1 MSHYKTYLNYKQSGV
16 GWLGEVPD
24 HWKILPVCSLF
35 KRGKSLGHESEE
47 LLSVY
52 RDFGV
57 VIKSSRDD
65 NNNKASEDLSLYQL
79 VKPSNLVTNK
89 MKTWQGSIAISPYRG
104 IVSPAYFVYQNNH
117 NELDAYLHH
126 LLRSLP
132 YVTGYMSASKG
143 IRVNQWDLDPD
154 LFRYFP
160 VLVPPKNEQLII
172 AKHIDDE
179 TTRIDSLVSKKTRF
193 IDLLHEK
200 KQALITQAV
209 TEGLD
214 PNVKMKDS
222 GVEWLGQVPT
232 HWDVLPIKHI
242 VATPI
247 TDGPHETPNFVDE
260 GIPFVSAEAIS
271 SGQINFEK
279 IRGYITEEAHR
290 QYSQKY
296 YPQRG
301 DIFMIKSGATTGIT
315 AMVETDINFNIWS
328 PLAVIRCGVRSVP
341 RFVLNYMRSR
351 SFQDAIELNWSYGT
365 QQNIGMGVIGDLA
378 ITVPPVEEQI
388 EIALRID
395 SQIARLDTL
404 INRTERSIEL
414 LKERRSALITAAV
427 TGQIDLREA
436 A

>member
-24 HWKILPVCSLF
+24 HWKIFPVFSLF
-35 KRGKSLGHESEE
+35 KRGKSLGHETEE

-160 VLVPPKNEQLII
+160 VLVPPKNEQQII

-179 TTRIDSLVSKKTRF
+179 TTRIDDLVNKKTRF
-193 IDLLHEK
+193 IELLREK
-200 KQALITQAV
+200 RQALITHAV
-209 TEGLD
+209 TKGLD
-214 PNVKMKDS
+214 PNVMMKNS
-222 GVEWLGQVPT
+222 GVEWLGQVPNGWNVT
-232 HWDVLPIKHI
+232 PLKYIGSAIIGLTYSPEDV
-242 VATPI
+242 
-247 TDGPHETPNFVDE
+247 VDE
-260 GIPFVSAEAIS
+260 GEGTLVLRSSNIQDGRITLDDNVFVKAIIPHHLTTRLGDILICSRNGSRSLIGKNGLIDSDSEGLSFGAFTTVFRTKHYKFLYYVLNS
-271 SGQINFEK
+271 SLFKFQAGRFLTTTINQLTTETLNSFE
-279 IRGYITEEAHR
+279 IPLPPSDEQGLITEHLDR
-290 QYSQKY
+290 
-296 YPQRG
+296 
-301 DIFMIKSGATTGIT
+301 
-315 AMVETDINFNIWS
+315 ET
-328 PLAVIRCGVRSVP
+328 L
-341 RFVLNYMRSR
+341 
-351 SFQDAIELNWSYGT
+351 
-365 QQNIGMGVIGDLA
+365 
-378 ITVPPVEEQI
+378 
-388 EIALRID
+388 
-395 SQIARLDTL
+395 RLDT
-404 INRTERSIEL
+404 IISKTERSIAL

-427 TGQIDLREA
+427 TGKIDLREA